1 MKDSRIKLFIK
12 SLAFAFICLIVLSI
26 VALFITNMTSYKSFE
41 DVLFIGG
48 LVLIFI
54 GIFSSISADSIALF
68 LSGGMR
74 TYRNEINIT
83 FALSSFS
90 LFIGG
95 LLASLLTFIIWGNRK
110 IK

>member
-12 SLAFAFICLIVLSI
+12 SLVFAFIWLIVLSI
-26 VALFITNMTSYKSFE
+26 VALFITNITSYKSFE
-41 DVLFIGG
+41 DVLFIEG

-54 GIFSSISADSIALF
+54 GLFSSISADSIALF
-68 LSGGMR
+68 LTGGMR

-95 LLASLLTFIIWGNRK
+95 LIASLVTFII
-110 IK
+110 

>member
-1 MKDSRIKLFIK
+1 MKNSRIKLFIK
-12 SLAFAFICLIVLSI
+12 SLVFAFIWLIVLSI
-26 VALFITNMTSYKSFE
+26 VALFITNITSYKSFE
-41 DVLFIGG
+41 DVLFIEG

-54 GIFSSISADSIALF
+54 GLFSSISADSIALF
-68 LSGGMR
+68 LTGGMR

-95 LLASLLTFIIWGNRK
+95 LIASLVTFII
-110 IK
+110 